1 MTTNITGM
9 TARVALGSSMSLFA
23 IVAVLGNILFWF
35 ALLYDKRVGNGNF
48 FDLCYLLITTHIML
62 TALGQILERSQ
73 KIDSL

>member
-48 FDLCYLLITTHIML
+48 LDLCYLLVTTHIMQ
-62 TALGQILERSQ
+62 TVLGQILDKS
-73 KIDSL
+73 